1 MGAVVVYTKGVRAVV
16 GTTGIRAVVGTTGH
30 GRRGGRYGLE
40 RAVAGAHLTQL
51 HAHAMALE
59 TARGQLRRGRA
70 AQHGAGRARIGA
82 AHHGAAHH
90 GAAHHG
96 AAVARGLGLRIE
108 RRIERLGPRE
118 GLRSPT
124 ERRLERDPA
133 LVVVPLLLGVP
144 ASSGRT

>member
-1 MGAVVVYTKGVRAVV
+1 MGAVVCTKGVRAVE
-16 GTTGIRAVVGTTGH
+16 GTTGVRAVVVTMGH

-40 RAVAGAHLTQL
+40 RAMAGAHLTQL

-59 TARGQLRRGRA
+59 TARGQLRRGRT

-82 AHHGAAHH
+82 AHHGAAQ
-90 GAAHHG
+90 HG

-118 GLRSPT
+118 GLRSPS

-144 ASSGRT
+144 AGSGRT

>member
-1 MGAVVVYTKGVRAVV
+1 
-16 GTTGIRAVVGTTGH
+16 
-30 GRRGGRYGLE
+30 
-40 RAVAGAHLTQL
+40 
-51 HAHAMALE
+51 MALE

-70 AQHGAGRARIGA
+70 AQHGAGRARI
-82 AHHGAAHH
+82 GAAHH

-144 ASSGRT
+144 AGSGRT

>member
-16 GTTGIRAVVGTTGH
+16 GTTGVRAVVGTTGH

-51 HAHAMALE
+51 HAHAMPLE

-90 GAAHHG
+90 GAAG
-96 AAVARGLGLRIE
+96 ARGLGFRIE

-118 GLRSPT
+118 GLRSPY

-144 ASSGRT
+144 AGSGRT

>member
-1 MGAVVVYTKGVRAVV
+1 MT
-16 GTTGIRAVVGTTGH
+16 
-30 GRRGGRYGLE
+30 
-40 RAVAGAHLTQL
+40 
-51 HAHAMALE
+51 LE
-59 TARGQLRRGRA
+59 TARGQLRRGRT
-70 AQHGAGRARIGA
+70 AQHGAGRALIGA
-82 AHHGAAHH
+82 AY
-90 GAAHHG
+90 HG

-144 ASSGRT
+144 AGSGST

>member
-1 MGAVVVYTKGVRAVV
+1 VGAVVVCTKGVRAVV
-16 GTTGIRAVVGTTGH
+16 GTTGIRAVVVTMGH
-30 GRRGGRYGLE
+30 GRRGGRCGLQ

-82 AHHGAAHH
+82 AHHGAAQ
-90 GAAHHG
+90 HG

-118 GLRSPT
+118 GLRSPS

-144 ASSGRT
+144 AGSGRT